1 MDRRS
6 PFVGNSK
13 KGKRNKSR
21 RFEFENSRN
30 RRLRF
35 ESLESRRVLATVI
48 SEIHVEPLFGSN
60 ERDQFVEFRGTP
72 NSTVQDG
79 TYFVV
84 VEGWGAVPGGTGYV
98 HSSINLSGLKFGSN
112 GFLVI
117 AQAGNPTQIDAAATS
132 VIATGPGFAGLPG
145 NRWSDASTN
154 SDRFA
159 FIFNSGTFM
168 LIEAPTAPVPASDAD
183 ANDDGTLD
191 GAAANWKIIDSVGLL
206 NTTAS
211 LSRSYGKITFSEE
224 PNYLFPAG
232 TVLID
237 TDGEGYVGRIG
248 ASTGWGASDWVSGT
262 TIDGD
267 SSSAINYRFTF
278 GTFGDPRPLVYSGR
292 SIDHLGTYNFDGGV
306 QGTVAK
312 DSNLDGQITSA
323 DTLMPNVRILAD
335 QNQNGVQDNF
345 LTTVIAN
352 DYAEGTEL
360 TNRFPNATLTIADAN
375 NKNIGF
381 VVRTKKVNTDNVF
394 SSEGIPWFD
403 ASGRLKV
410 MFYKEANAVSVLA
423 IGAETLRDSYG
434 RMEVYDRNDQLL
446 GSVQTG
452 PMRSPQRTMLDIVRA
467 TADIKYAII
476 YTNNNFAN
484 SSPFGPFDRLSY
496 TYPEFEGITDAQGRF
511 AIEELPKGNY
521 SIRTSGAPVGIPL
534 ASIPTNYPLSVTKTE
549 HLLSADFGFRDN
561 LPPTFT
567 TTAFD
572 VPENSA
578 VGTFVGQIDGGDPDN
593 RQTVSYEF
601 LGNAGPFAIDSIT
614 GSITV
619 LSSTNLDFETTLP
632 LVVQVRVS
640 DSFSPPASI
649 TKNVTLSLTDV
660 NEPPV
665 IAAGTFSIQENSP
678 NGALIGSVVATD
690 PDAGSNGVIR
700 FSISSGGPTSVFLV
714 DPINGSLTVRASSSL
729 DFETKSTWDIP
740 ITVTDQG
747 TPALSSQR
755 TVTVNLT
762 DVNEAP
768 SSIRFSNVVSVA
780 ESVSNS
786 VTTTVATIQIVDD
799 KLGTNVLTLSGPDSD
814 SFSIVSGQ
822 LRFKSTTRLDFETK
836 PTFSVTV
843 NVDDPSVGLTPDV
856 SVPFVLQI
864 TDVNEP
870 PTGLLFSN
878 LVQNIPES
886 TNTATA
892 LRIAS
897 LQVVDD
903 ALGSNALSLSG
914 TDANRFFILNR
925 ELFLKANTLLDFE
938 TQNTYRINVNV
949 DDNTVGLS
957 PDVLVPLTINV
968 TDVNEPPTA
977 VFLDPI
983 TSSVFE
989 STEPSAGFVVANFEV
1004 IDDALGTNTF
1014 SLIGADASTFEVV
1027 GNQLRVR
1034 SGMVF
1039 DFESKSTY
1047 EVTIRAEDASLPG
1060 STFPEVIG
1068 GINVQNRTEVAS
1080 ITDRNSQLLG
1090 PSSKSIRLHFDSIA
1104 ILATGAITLQKT
1116 DVAGAI
1122 VPTTTT
1128 TSVINGRTV
1137 ADLGFSG
1144 PFSNGDWL
1152 TDGKYIV
1159 TVDGEKVTESGSL
1172 EKGLSF
1178 VSTSYLFLG
1187 PALPG
1192 NLELTGPQT
1201 VLKGKDFSVIAK
1213 LSVPNTPISGNV
1225 DFQIDFDGDGVVDRT
1240 ESGPL
1245 TTTLTKLKYA
1255 SAGSYTFVVTAT
1267 QNSVVLAK
1275 SNIVIDVSPA
1285 TTALENWLSALD
1297 TDRDTTISP
1306 LDVLIVINNINSRPS
1321 GLPVQY
1327 FLNQDVDRDGTIS
1340 PLDVLFIINALNIG
1354 SSNAVQTFDSLTI
1367 AQSGAV
1373 NGLTSDASIAG
1384 KILTE
1389 SRALFVSLDGPG
1401 KKDASSF
1408 VKADGT
1414 FAITDAAIVQ
1424 LFGAIPD
1431 GEHTISVTTRTNNQY
1446 STAMDRRFKRV
1457 TTPPNDFAILSV
1469 LDVEGATRVRWSNST
1484 SGSRYKVY
1492 ASANGGPPTIL
1503 ASSIA
1508 NNEARLNL
1516 PTGNYSLF
1524 IEAMDGAGN
1533 TKRSAAVSVVI

>member
-1 MDRRS
+1 MHAKSLFFGKSNMGKSKRS
-6 PFVGNSK
+6 QRLAFK
-13 KGKRNKSR
+13 
-21 RFEFENSRN
+21 NSRH

-35 ESLESRRVLATVI
+35 EALESRRVLASFI

-60 ERDQFVEFRGTP
+60 DKEQFVEFRGTP

-84 VEGWGAVPGGTGYV
+84 VEGWGAVPGGMGYV
-98 HSSINLSGLKFGSN
+98 HSSIHLSGLKFGSN
-112 GFLVI
+112 GFLVV
-117 AQAGNPTQIDAAATS
+117 AQAGNPYQIDPAATS
-132 VIATGPGFAGLPG
+132 VIASGPGFAGLPG
-145 NRWSDASTN
+145 NRWSDASTTT
-154 SDRFA
+154 DRFA
-159 FIFNSGTFM
+159 SIFNSGTFM
-168 LIEAPTAPVPASDAD
+168 LVEAPTAPVPASDAD
-183 ANDDGTLD
+183 ANDDGNLD

-237 TDGEGYVGRIG
+237 TDGQGYVGRVG
-248 ASTGWGASDWVSGT
+248 ASTRWGANDWVSGT
-262 TIDGD
+262 TTDGD
-267 SSSAINYRFTF
+267 SSAAISHRFTF
-278 GTFGDPRPLVYSGR
+278 GTYGDPRPHVYSGR

-312 DSNLDGQITSA
+312 DSNLDGQITGA
-323 DTLMPNVRILAD
+323 DAFIPNVRILAD
-335 QNQNGVQDNF
+335 QNQNGVRDNV

-352 DYAEGTEL
+352 NYVEGTEL

-381 VVRTKKVNTDNVF
+381 VVRTKKVNTDNVL

-410 MFYKEANAVSVLA
+410 MFYQEANAVSVLA

-446 GSVQTG
+446 GFVQTG
-452 PMRSPQRTMLDIVRA
+452 PMRSPQRTPLELVRA

-476 YTNNNFAN
+476 YTNNNFAS
-484 SSPFGPFDRLSY
+484 SSPFGPFDQLSY
-496 TYPEFEGITDAQGRF
+496 TYPEFEGVTDAQGRF
-511 AIEELPKGNY
+511 VIEELPKGNY
-521 SIRTSGAPVGIPL
+521 SIRTTGVPIGIPL
-534 ASIPTNYPLSVTKTE
+534 SNIPTNYPLSVTKAE

-572 VPENSA
+572 VPENSP
-578 VGTFVGQIDGGDPDN
+578 VGTTVGQIDGSDPDN

-601 LGNAGPFAIDSIT
+601 LGNAGPFAIDPIT
-614 GSITV
+614 GRITV
-619 LSSTNLDFETTLP
+619 LSSINLDFETTPP
-632 LVVQVRVS
+632 LVVQVKVS
-640 DSFSPPASI
+640 DSFSPSASI

-665 IAAGTFSIQENSP
+665 IAAGTFSIPENSP
-678 NGALIGSVVATD
+678 NETFLGSVVATD
-690 PDAGSNGVIR
+690 PDAGSNGVLVY
-700 FSISSGGPTSVFLV
+700 SISSGGPTNVFSI
-714 DPINGSLTVRASSSL
+714 DPTNGSLTVKANASL
-729 DFETKSTWDIP
+729 DFETKPTWTIP

-747 TPALSSQR
+747 TPPLASQR
-755 TVTVNLT
+755 TLVVNLT

-768 SSIRFSNVVSVA
+768 TSIRFSNAISVP

-786 VTTTVATIQIVDD
+786 VTTTVATIQIIDD
-799 KLGTNVLTLSGPDSD
+799 KLGTNILTLSGPDSD

-822 LRFKSTTRLDFETK
+822 LRFKAKTFLDFETK

-870 PTGLLFSN
+870 PTGVLFNN
-878 LVQNIPES
+878 LIKNIPES
-886 TNTATA
+886 TNTANA
-892 LRIAS
+892 LRIAG

-903 ALGSNALSLSG
+903 ALGSNTLSLSG
-914 TDANRFFILNR
+914 ADASRFFLLNK
-925 ELFLKANTLLDFE
+925 ELFLKSNTVLDFE
-938 TQNTYRINVNV
+938 TQNTYRVNVNV
-949 DDNTVGLS
+949 DDTTLGQS
-957 PDVLVPLTINV
+957 PDVSVELTVNI

-977 VFLDPI
+977 VWLIPI
-983 TSSVFE
+983 TSSVYE
-989 STEPSAGFVVANFEV
+989 SNEPSAGFAVANLEV
-1004 IDDALGTNTF
+1004 IDDALGTNTL
-1014 SLIGADASTFEVV
+1014 SLIGSYASTFEIV

-1034 SGMVF
+1034 PGVVF
-1039 DFESKSTY
+1039 DFESKNNY
-1047 EVTIRAEDASLPG
+1047 EVTVRAEDASLPG

-1068 GINVQNRTEVAS
+1068 GVIVQNRTEVAS
-1080 ITDRNSQLLG
+1080 ITDKNGRLLV
-1090 PSSKSIRLHFDSIA
+1090 PSSNSIRIHFDSIA
-1104 ILATGAITLQKT
+1104 TLAPGAITLQKT
-1116 DVAGAI
+1116 DVGGAI
-1122 VPTTTT
+1122 VPTTAT
-1128 TSVINGRTV
+1128 TSVINGRTY
-1137 ADLGFSG
+1137 ADLGFAG
-1144 PFSNGDWL
+1144 PFSNDAWI

-1159 TVDGEKVTESGSL
+1159 TVDGEKVMEPSSL
-1172 EKGLSF
+1172 AKGLGF
-1178 VSTSYLFLG
+1178 VSPSYLFLA

-1192 NLELTGPQT
+1192 SLELTGPLT
-1201 VLKGKDFSVIAK
+1201 ALKGRDFSVNAK
-1213 LSVPNTPISGNV
+1213 LTVPNTPIPGNV

-1240 ESGPL
+1240 DSGPL
-1245 TTTLTKLKYA
+1245 TTTLTKIKLA
-1255 SAGSYTFVVTAT
+1255 SAGSYTFIVTAT
-1267 QNSVVLAK
+1267 RNSVVLAK
-1275 SNIVIDVSPA
+1275 SNLVIDVSPA
-1285 TTALENWLSALD
+1285 TTASENWLSALD
-1297 TDRDTTISP
+1297 TDRDNTISP
-1306 LDVLIVINNINSRPS
+1306 LDVLLVINNINRLPS

-1340 PLDVLFIINALNIG
+1340 PLDVLSIINALNVG
-1354 SSNAVQTFDSLTI
+1354 VSNTVQTFGSLSM
-1367 AQSGAV
+1367 AQSGTV
-1373 NGLTSDASIAG
+1373 NGLTNDASIAG
-1384 KILTE
+1384 TILTE

-1414 FAITDAAIVQ
+1414 FSITDAAIVQ

-1431 GEHTISVTTRTNNQY
+1431 GEHTISVMTRTNNQY
-1446 STAMDRRFKRV
+1446 SKAMDRRFKRV
-1457 TTPPNDFAILSV
+1457 INLPNDFVILSV

-1484 SGSRYKVY
+1484 TGSRYKVY
-1492 ASANGGPPTIL
+1492 VSANGGPPTVL